1 MQSIHVQIAEPS
13 VSGKQ
18 LATAC
23 PPNAGMPDVGVL
35 GAAVAVGQAA
45 AWRMAPTKT
54 CSMTSSFADRSTRKP
69 LTGDGRQRIGGGLRN
84 RIEVNP
90 A

>member
-13 VSGKQ
+13 A

-35 GAAVAVGQAA
+35 GVAAVA
-45 AWRMAPTKT
+45 AWRTAPTKT
-54 CSMTSSFADRSTRKP
+54 CSMTSSFTRRSTSKP
-69 LTGDGRQRIGGGLRN
+69 LTGDGTTHIGGGLRN